1 MSMHS
6 PYFDL
11 TAPLTTVDMDQNVYS
26 KVSWIPKE
34 TLLDRKVLDA
44 IKDEKELRAFAKTSL
59 EILYKDNPNLFA
71 DHAKLKLNKK

>member
-1 MSMHS
+1 MSKKKVEKSRIEKGLKKEEKIFSVM
-6 PYFDL
+6 
-11 TAPLTTVDMDQNVYS
+11 S
-26 KVSWIPKE
+26 KKII
-34 TLLDRKVLDA
+34 DA